1 MLRLLIVE
9 DVDEIYEYLERI
21 LMNLLPKERIETS
34 RAATILDALE
44 LIREPWDVILM
55 DYAMGEG
62 VTIEGSP
69 IRNGA
74 DLVKVRR
81 ALEAPLAE
89 RIEASVKVT
98 NLITPS
104 FIIGTSSSTVT
115 NEFLVKA
122 GADTSLL
129 KNAVPEMAQEI
140 ERRLR

>member
-1 MLRLLIVE
+1 MLRLLVVE
-9 DVDEIYEYLERI
+9 DIDEIYEYLERI
-21 LMNLLPKERIETS
+21 LMNLLPKERIEIS
-34 RAATILDALE
+34 RAATIRDALE
-44 LIREPWDVILM
+44 LMHEPWDVILM

-62 VTIEGSP
+62 VNIEGSP
-69 IRNGA
+69 IKNGR

-81 ALEAPLAE
+81 A
-89 RIEASVKVT
+89 IETEHDHVAKAVKVA
-98 NLITPS
+98 NRLTPS

-140 ERRLR
+140 ERRL